1 MLSVSHGGCSDD
13 GERAGNRWI
22 LALHQVWSGVG
33 REPARDARRVYG
45 VRRAHAWACVRG
57 CRVMA
62 MTAVAGDVGLTLLMV
77 LALPAGILLVGA
89 PVALF
94 VRLVIE
100 IAAAS

>member
-1 MLSVSHGGCSDD
+1 
-13 GERAGNRWI
+13 
-22 LALHQVWSGVG
+22 
-33 REPARDARRVYG
+33 
-45 VRRAHAWACVRG
+45 
-57 CRVMA
+57 

-77 LALPAGILLVGA
+77 LALPEGILLVGA